1 MNFRKY
7 LYVIAGL
14 SFITFSTGTAIAELG
29 NGLPHGSKN
38 GKFQVQ
44 VIAFENCP
52 AGDFTDSERRM
63 IAVEANY
70 SLDGNLNSN
79 QGGELASELVKNN
92 TIELAPSMD
101 DKFHVVDGNACGRG
115 KSSAKL
121 ELPLCNENCDTY
133 SLDVPEFTEYKVF
146 VRLVGGQNTGIG
158 ATSCATQLV
167 YDDVT
172 DTEVE
177 MIVCSTETVVE
188 LRTRG
193 ANSKPVYT
201 DYSKELLTMVVDFGD
216 GPERVGLF
224 DPRLQYYFWQWNTQG
239 RAHAQLVFI
248 PVANIVE

>member
-1 MNFRKY
+1 MNFRKF

-14 SFITFSTGTAIAELG
+14 SITTFTAGTALAQHG
-29 NGLPHGSKN
+29 NGLPHGPKN

-52 AGDFTDSERRM
+52 AGDFTGSERRM
-63 IAVEANY
+63 IAVEANFPA
-70 SLDGNLNSN
+70 DGNLESN
-79 QGGELASELVKNN
+79 QDGKLASELVKNN

-121 ELPLCNENCDTY
+121 ELPICYENCDTY
-133 SLDVPEFTEYKVF
+133 SLDEPEFTEYKVF

-158 ATSCATQLV
+158 ATTCATEIV
-167 YDDVT
+167 YDDVN

-177 MIVCSTETVVE
+177 MIVCSTESVVE

-193 ANSKPVYT
+193 AKSKPVYT
-201 DYSKELLTMVVDFGD
+201 DYSKELLTMVVDLGD
-216 GPERVGLF
+216 GLERVGLF
-224 DPRLQYYFWQWNTQG
+224 DPRLLDYFWQWNTQG

>member
-1 MNFRKY
+1 MNFRKF
-7 LYVIAGL
+7 LHVLAGL
-14 SFITFSTGTAIAELG
+14 SITTFTAGTAIAVQG
-29 NGLPHGSKN
+29 NGLPDGPKN
-38 GKFQVQ
+38 GKYQVQ
-44 VIAFENCP
+44 VIAFDNCP
-52 AGDFTDSERRM
+52 AGDFMDSERRM
-63 IAVEANY
+63 IAVEANFPA
-70 SLDGNLNSN
+70 DGDLNSN
-79 QGGELASELVKNN
+79 QSGKLASDLVKNN

-121 ELPLCNENCDTY
+121 ELPICYENCDTY
-133 SLDVPEFTEYKVF
+133 DLDNPEFMEYKVF

-158 ATSCATQLV
+158 ATSCATQVV

-177 MIVCSTETVVE
+177 MIVCSAESVVE

-193 ANSKPVYT
+193 ANSKPVFT
-201 DYSKELLTMVVDFGD
+201 DYSRELLTMVVDFGN

-224 DPRLQYYFWQWNTQG
+224 DPRLLDYFWQWNTQG